1 MALPKFTLEY
11 DTKTALDNNTD
22 ERLQNLPDTHTQY

>member
-11 DTKTALDNNTD
+11 DTKTALDNS
-22 ERLQNLPDTHTQY
+22 QNENL